1 MKASLQ
7 AGVTTREVWSW
18 AAFDFANSGYTTV
31 VMTAVFNAYFVGV
44 VAGNAEWATFLW
56 TVVVA
61 ASNALGVLV
70 MPFVGGLA
78 DRHANKKTWLF
89 AATALAV
96 LGTFGLAFSGPGTIV
111 WSASMVLLSNL
122 GYILGETLNS
132 AFLPELSKPESVGR
146 ISGLGWSFGYLGGI
160 ATLGC
165 ALVIV
170 QFGPKHGFGLDA
182 CVSATLAATAV
193 VFMLASTPTF
203 LWLKERAKPSETHAA
218 EGATASLAATFRALL
233 SLREFPDF
241 GLLAVC
247 GFLYQSGVSVV
258 ISLSAVY
265 ASAVMGFTTED
276 TILMVFVVNFTA
288 AAGAYLFGKLQDR
301 IGHKAALGLTLL
313 LWLAMAGI
321 AATTQSR
328 ALFWA
333 AANLAGLAM
342 GSSQSAGRAMAAV
355 FAPPARTAE
364 FFGYWNTALWLA
376 AIVGPLAYGTVAWAT
391 GNNHRL
397 AIGVTAGPLAL
408 LVNFFVVL
416 RKTERQMVL
425 EMVRK
430 KLSRHHVE

>member
-56 TVVVA
+56 TAVVA

-111 WSASMVLLSNL
+111 WSASMVLISNL

-288 AAGAYLFGKLQDR
+288 AAGAYFFGKLQDR

-313 LWLAMAGI
+313 LWLAMVAI

-364 FFGYWNTALWLA
+364 FFGYWNTALWLS
-376 AIVGPLAYGTVAWAT
+376 AIVGPLAYGSVAWAT

-397 AIGVTAGPLAL
+397 AIGVTAL
-408 LVNFFVVL
+408 FFVAALVVL
-416 RKTERQMVL
+416 GFIRVERGARRAR
-425 EMVRK
+425 EA
-430 KLSRHHVE
+430 

>member
-397 AIGVTAGPLAL
+397 AIGVTAL
-408 LVNFFVVL
+408 FFVAALVVL
-416 RKTERQMVL
+416 GFIRVERGARRAR
-425 EMVRK
+425 EA
-430 KLSRHHVE
+430 

>member
-182 CVSATLAATAV
+182 CVSATLATTAV

-376 AIVGPLAYGTVAWAT
+376 AIVGPLAYGSVAWAT

-397 AIGVTAGPLAL
+397 AIGVTAL
-408 LVNFFVVL
+408 FFVAALVVL
-416 RKTERQMVL
+416 GFIRVERGARRAR
-425 EMVRK
+425 EA
-430 KLSRHHVE
+430 

>member
-376 AIVGPLAYGTVAWAT
+376 AIVGPLAYGSVAWAT

-397 AIGVTAGPLAL
+397 AIGVTAL
-408 LVNFFVVL
+408 FFVAALVVL
-416 RKTERQMVL
+416 GFIRVERGARRAR
-425 EMVRK
+425 EA
-430 KLSRHHVE
+430 

>member
-241 GLLAVC
+241 GLLAAC

-397 AIGVTAGPLAL
+397 AIGVTAL
-408 LVNFFVVL
+408 FFVAALVVL
-416 RKTERQMVL
+416 GFIRVERGARRAR
-425 EMVRK
+425 EA
-430 KLSRHHVE
+430 

>member
-288 AAGAYLFGKLQDR
+288 VAGAYLFGKLQDR

-321 AATTQSR
+321 AGPVGDRLST
-328 ALFWA
+328 
-333 AANLAGLAM
+333 
-342 GSSQSAGRAMAAV
+342 SSGMRMPSTSIM
-355 FAPPARTAE
+355 
-364 FFGYWNTALWLA
+364 
-376 AIVGPLAYGTVAWAT
+376 
-391 GNNHRL
+391 
-397 AIGVTAGPLAL
+397 
-408 LVNFFVVL
+408 
-416 RKTERQMVL
+416 
-425 EMVRK
+425 
-430 KLSRHHVE
+430 S

>member
-265 ASAVMGFTTED
+265 ACAVMGFTTED

-376 AIVGPLAYGTVAWAT
+376 AIVGPLAYGSVAWAT
-391 GNNHRL
+391 ENNHRL
-397 AIGVTAGPLAL
+397 AIGVTAL
-408 LVNFFVVL
+408 FFVAALVVL
-416 RKTERQMVL
+416 GFIRVERGARRAR
-425 EMVRK
+425 EA
-430 KLSRHHVE
+430 

>member
-241 GLLAVC
+241 GLLAGC
-247 GFLYQSGVSVV
+247 GCLYQSGVSVV

-376 AIVGPLAYGTVAWAT
+376 AIVGPLAYGSVAWAT

-397 AIGVTAGPLAL
+397 AIGVTAL
-408 LVNFFVVL
+408 FFVAALVVL
-416 RKTERQMVL
+416 GFIRVERGARRAR
-425 EMVRK
+425 EA
-430 KLSRHHVE
+430 

>member
-397 AIGVTAGPLAL
+397 AIGVTAL
-408 LVNFFVVL
+408 FFVAALVVL
-416 RKTERQMVL
+416 GFIRVERGA
-425 EMVRK
+425 R
-430 KLSRHHVE
+430 RARRGRRG

>member
-364 FFGYWNTALWLA
+364 FFGYWNTALWFA

-397 AIGVTAGPLAL
+397 AIGVTAL
-408 LVNFFVVL
+408 FFVAALVVL
-416 RKTERQMVL
+416 GFIRVERGARRAR
-425 EMVRK
+425 EA
-430 KLSRHHVE
+430 

>member
-233 SLREFPDF
+233 SLREF
-241 GLLAVC
+241 LSSVSHS
-247 GFLYQSGVSVV
+247 FLKQ
-258 ISLSAVY
+258 
-265 ASAVMGFTTED
+265 
-276 TILMVFVVNFTA
+276 ILV
-288 AAGAYLFGKLQDR
+288 
-301 IGHKAALGLTLL
+301 
-313 LWLAMAGI
+313 
-321 AATTQSR
+321 
-328 ALFWA
+328 
-333 AANLAGLAM
+333 
-342 GSSQSAGRAMAAV
+342 
-355 FAPPARTAE
+355 P
-364 FFGYWNTALWLA
+364 
-376 AIVGPLAYGTVAWAT
+376 
-391 GNNHRL
+391 
-397 AIGVTAGPLAL
+397 
-408 LVNFFVVL
+408 
-416 RKTERQMVL
+416 
-425 EMVRK
+425 
-430 KLSRHHVE
+430 

>member
-241 GLLAVC
+241 GLLAAC

-333 AANLAGLAM
+333 ATATCRRICSRGIRLSSRPPSRISPNC
-342 GSSQSAGRAMAAV
+342 GS
-355 FAPPARTAE
+355 
-364 FFGYWNTALWLA
+364 
-376 AIVGPLAYGTVAWAT
+376 
-391 GNNHRL
+391 
-397 AIGVTAGPLAL
+397 
-408 LVNFFVVL
+408 
-416 RKTERQMVL
+416 
-425 EMVRK
+425 
-430 KLSRHHVE
+430 